1 MSDVRLIEAPLEIA
15 FSVQSFNEVDFERE
29 YIQLSEVENDAI
41 GQWLRNA
48 RGRGDTGENDTI
60 VIQLLVELYRKID
73 HLEQVVLQSAPKRI
87 PLSLEGKIARI
98 GYEHFELLEPQLV
111 TGEHYYGRLEMPIHP
126 KRDVSFYFEAI
137 SPTLAKF
144 VRMHQK
150 DTSDWATHMMARE
163 RAMIRH
169 LKGYE

>member
-15 FSVQSFNEVDFERE
+15 FSVQCFNVVDFERE

-87 PLSLEGKIARI
+87 PLSLEGKITRI

-111 TGEHYYGRLEMPIHP
+111 TGEQYYGRLEMPIDP
-126 KRDVSFYFEAI
+126 KRDVSYYFEAI

>member
-15 FSVQSFNEVDFERE
+15 FSVQNSNEIDFERE

-48 RGRGDTGENDTI
+48 RSKGDSGENDTV

-73 HLEQVVLQSAPKRI
+73 HLEQVLLLNAPKRTA
-87 PLSLEGKIARI
+87 LAYEGKISRI
-98 GYEHFELLEPQLV
+98 GYEHFELLEAQFEI
-111 TGEHYYGRLEMPIHP
+111 GQHYYGRLEMPVHP
-126 KRDVSFYFEAI
+126 KREVSFYFEAL
-137 SPTLAKF
+137 SPTLAKI
-144 VRMHQK
+144 VRMHKK
-150 DTSDWATHMMARE
+150 DTTDWASHMMARE
-163 RAMIRH
+163 RAIIRH

>member
-15 FSVQSFNEVDFERE
+15 FSLQSSNEIDFERE

-48 RGRGDTGENDTI
+48 RGKGDSSDDAV

-87 PLSLEGKIARI
+87 PLTFEGKISRI
-98 GYEHFELLEPQLV
+98 GYEHFELLEPQL
-111 TGEHYYGRLEMPIHP
+111 EIAQHYYGRLDMPVHP
-126 KRDVSFYFEAI
+126 QREVSFYFEAI
-137 SPTLAKF
+137 TPTLAKII
-144 VRMHQK
+144 RIHQK
-150 DTSDWATHMMARE
+150 DTSDWASHMMARE